1 MLHLNLQR
9 TIIKPEAFDVAEAR
23 ILAIREWEFDSQGQD
38 EMDYNLFMLSFFQ
51 MADVWREGPV
61 KLDA

>member
-23 ILAIREWEFDSQGQD
+23 RLAIREWEFDSQGND